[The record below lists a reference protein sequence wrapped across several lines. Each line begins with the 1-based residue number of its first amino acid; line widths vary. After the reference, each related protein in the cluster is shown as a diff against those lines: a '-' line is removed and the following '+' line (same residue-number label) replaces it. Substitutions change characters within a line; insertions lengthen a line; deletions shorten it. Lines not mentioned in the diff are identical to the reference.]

1 MPFLFLEN
9 VAIADAA
16 YEAWGKTL
24 EELFS
29 EAARAMMEIVVDTKT
44 VDTKEERSVELERED
59 VEELLYAFL
68 SEIIFLKDT
77 EDMLFSDFEV
87 HIEGDHPFLL
97 RARLHGEKIR
107 RDTRSLRSDIKAV
120 TYYLFSVKR
129 ECGEWRA
136 TVVIDI

>member
-1 MPFLFLEN
+1 MPFRFLEN

-16 YEAWGKTL
+16 YEAWGDTI

-29 EAARAMMEIVVDTKT
+29 EAARAMMEIVVDTET
-44 VDTKEERSVELERED
+44 VGTEEERVFKLERED
-59 VEELLYAFL
+59 VETLLYAFL

-77 EDMLFSDFEV
+77 EDMLFSDFKV

-97 RARLHGEKIR
+97 TARLYGEPLHR
-107 RDTRSLRSDIKAV
+107 ETHSLRSDIKAV
-120 TYYLFSVKR
+120 TYYLFSVKQER
-129 ECGEWRA
+129 GGWRA

>member
-1 MPFLFLEN
+1 MPFRFLEN

-16 YEAWGKTL
+16 YEAWGDTI

-44 VDTKEERSVELERED
+44 VDTEEERVFKLERED
-59 VEELLYAFL
+59 VETLLYAFL

-77 EDMLFSDFEV
+77 EDMLFGDFRV
-87 HIEGDHPFLL
+87 NIEGDHPFLL
-97 RARLHGEKIR
+97 EARLYGDKIHR
-107 RDTRSLRSDIKAV
+107 ETRSLRSDIKAV
-120 TYYLFSVKR
+120 TYYLFSVKQER
-129 ECGEWRA
+129 GVWRA

>member
-1 MPFLFLEN
+1 MPFRFLEN

-16 YEAWGKTL
+16 YEAWGDTI

-44 VDTKEERSVELERED
+44 VDTEEERVFKLERED
-59 VEELLYAFL
+59 VETLLYAFL

-77 EDMLFSDFEV
+77 EDMLFGDFKV
-87 HIEGDHPFLL
+87 HIEGDRPFLL
-97 RARLHGEKIR
+97 EARLYGDKIHR
-107 RDTRSLRSDIKAV
+107 KTRSLRSDIKAV
-120 TYYLFSVKR
+120 TYYLFSVKQER
-129 ECGEWRA
+129 GGWRA